1 MSMLLSENVLYVR
14 TVEASRKQP
23 PKMQRLSGRLREV
36 VTYITRIEPQGNS
49 SEKRSRHICFMEYN
63 LSHAMSEL
71 GYVLF
76 HVVTKVIRYSK
87 YHSAHSANRE

>member
-14 TVEASRKQP
+14 TVEASCKQP

-36 VTYITRIEPQGNS
+36 VIYKNRPTGVS
-49 SEKRSRHICFMEYN
+49 SEKRSRHIYFMKDN
-63 LSHAMSEL
+63 LLHAMSKL

-76 HVVTKVIRYSK
+76 HVIAKVLRYSK
-87 YHSAHSANRE
+87 YHSAHSANRD